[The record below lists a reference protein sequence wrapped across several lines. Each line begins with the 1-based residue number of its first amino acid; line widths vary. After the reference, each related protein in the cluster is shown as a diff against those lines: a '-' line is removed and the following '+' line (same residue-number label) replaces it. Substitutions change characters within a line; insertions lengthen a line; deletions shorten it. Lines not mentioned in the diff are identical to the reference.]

1 MSSINN
7 PWLSFRQYE
16 EKDANRFKGR
26 DEDIKN
32 LFHLVDDS
40 DISVLY
46 AESGIGKSSL
56 VNAGI
61 VPNLRGNMYLPI
73 PYVIAV
79 EQLAGEDSRLAF
91 EKNIKDQILSEIVRL
106 NKNLPEDAQYKV
118 VDDFPGFNDGVFEQS
133 LWWFLRAHRI
143 LSFDFE
149 ITPVILFDQFEE
161 IFKLPG
167 KYAEAFFELLQ
178 ELSIQRIPERLIEEC
193 QSRQLSPESIPS
205 NSFKILFSLREEY
218 VGQLDYWGIQR
229 FNVPALKNN
238 RYSLQPLTNA
248 QALEIIKNQGV
259 NTLDNIADIIVSQ
272 SKETGKEYIS
282 TLILSVLCSKLY
294 DLAPV
299 QSDGTK
305 QAYPYGQ
312 MSLSTSAIIGQYYNE
327 IMEELGIRGRAR
339 KVIESTLVSEDGK
352 RLRVPVSNPDLRRI
366 FFAEDYL
373 EKLDRGHL
381 IKQTEVNNVLYVE
394 LVHDKVAEVVAEG
407 KRKIMASRTRRRSFM
422 ASLVAATAIII
433 GSVAFHLCDINKWG
447 YSRKPVLQG
456 ATLEY
461 SGATYSVIV
470 LDDSVAVNYV
480 FTDCPNLQK
489 VIVKKCSKRS
499 SSKFLDCPNLTE
511 IVLGEGMINLESVNN
526 CPKLGKIYIPSTV
539 EIIGFEDG
547 DKTIFN
553 ISPANKYFYQADGV
567 LWELKDKWQYIGKTG
582 NYEWSEIVGKVWD
595 IKFAAT
601 TNVSCETEQIKLKT
615 GVKDTILTRYSYY
628 VKFPEECKKEEIE
641 YQGRVFRN
649 RNAENNRFLLSAKR
663 DTLLKV
669 RSVPDSLL
677 DFKKYPLDEVRIVA
691 AEAAKGLNDIKYVD
705 FSGSKVEAIGKN
717 AFEGCRKIR
726 KVQFSNDVSIG
737 NDAFKSCSLIDS
749 LFLKDVRALGFRAF
763 AHCEGLQYIEL
774 PDSISCPSAFY
785 IGTDSIMHCEAVF
798 SQKSIYEMRD
808 SIVFDSKA
816 KAPIFTNAT
825 YHTYQDSVYCSI
837 GGILF
842 KEENIKKGLSAT
854 MVCDIPRN
862 ADYKQLIDFWEE
874 NGDVYDYDL
883 YLKHYVIREGEALV
897 ETWFKNVKSTLYT
910 FAHNLRG
917 VGDPINPKGLDKLR
931 ELHLLN
937 YVGGYLAIIP
947 KAYRQ
952 NITVFVPRPWIEMAL
967 SSDASKDYKAIRV
980 EPTVSYI
987 YHLYKIHFELSLPFI
1002 AEYKVIF
1009 YPLLLLLTLFLV
1021 AVIIYK
1027 VKNSPQGAR
1036 DILIGLSVIGISL
1049 ITWYAMY
1056 WALYPYFCNVISN
1069 NWSIWVSNLVS
1080 IPVALTIFLVG
1091 MSQVVTWRHLL
1102 RKFIKWLS
1110 KSVKSVYR
1118 WVCRNIRFVLI
1129 GGVIIVIFFSCCICY
1144 VRTKHKKVELLKEA
1158 IICIENKNRSKA
1170 AEILFG
1176 LLPKDGRVSKND
1188 TTLLQARILFQEVLN
1203 GELGDEYPY
1212 HYAYFR
1218 PDKKQNVIEVKKNG
1232 TYSYLEYGTLR
1243 HLMQADRYLGN
1254 NYFIKR
1260 CNNRSDSIDS
1270 IAILNIDSTLV
1281 GCSNTYSYSNINVS
1295 PNARWI
1301 INPITDRELEIRNN
1315 LFVVI
1320 DTLRAESRYDY
1331 FNCFN
1336 SSGSLFKREL
1346 NNKSVEV
1353 RNGDLTV
1360 LDTLYSYYSDVRFFD
1375 TSENRYFIHSC
1386 KDSGLVRY
1394 VVRDETN
1401 NVIDTLS
1408 GKNLDSNPMSP
1419 FVLVKIDEMDYE
1431 IRGNDFVICDT
1442 LRGCSKALL
1451 APKGNG
1457 IIAAND
1463 STALFFDNKLRL
1475 KKTVP
1480 ASDFDVRDGYILI
1493 GEKSKEKDD
1502 YEISIYNAKFRKI
1515 KTLSSTQLNALKL
1528 GEGSNYILN
1537 DGNILD
1543 SHLKKIGQVRDDWAI
1558 LSGDYIY
1565 DTYKDFLLLLNPSN
1579 EQWQNIVSAYH
1590 RLKHM

>member
-133 LWWFLRAHRI
+133 LWWFLCAHRI
-143 LSFDFE
+143 LSFGFE
-149 ITPVILFDQFEE
+149 ITPVIIFDQFEE

-312 MSLSTSAIIGQYYNE
+312 MPLSTSAIIGQYYNE

-352 RLRVPVSNPDLRRI
+352 RLRVPVSNSDLRRI

-373 EKLDRGHL
+373 EKLDRRHL
-381 IKQTEVNNVLYVE
+381 IKQTEVNKVLYVE

-407 KRKIMASRTRRRSFM
+407 KRKIIASRTRRRSFM
-422 ASLVAATAIII
+422 ASLVAAAVIII
-433 GSVAFHLCDINKWG
+433 GSVAFHLWDINKSG
-447 YSRKPVLQG
+447 YSSKPVLQNS
-456 ATLEY
+456 TLGY
-461 SGATYSVIV
+461 SGATYSVIE
-470 LDDSVAVNYV
+470 LDDSVAGKYV

-499 SSKFLDCPNLTE
+499 SSIFLDCPNLTE
-511 IVLGEGMINLESVNN
+511 IVLGEGMTSFYVQGN
-526 CPKLGKIYIPSTV
+526 CPKLEQVYIPSTMS
-539 EIIGFEDG
+539 
-547 DKTIFN
+547 N
-553 ISPANKYFYQADGV
+553 ISIKGSDKISFDVSPNNELFYQADGV
-567 LWELKDKWQYIGKTG
+567 LWDLIFPLSISYVKADVLTSDVERF
-582 NYEWSEIVGKVWD
+582 KV
-595 IKFAAT
+595 
-601 TNVSCETEQIKLKT
+601 KLN
-615 GVKDTILTRYSYY
+615 GKDTILTRYSYY
-628 VKFPEECKKEEIE
+628 VKFPEECKKEEME

-649 RNAENNRFLLSAKR
+649 RIAENNRFILSAKR

-677 DFKKYPLDEVRIVA
+677 DFKKYPLEEVRIVA

-717 AFEGCRKIR
+717 AFEGCRKIQ

-749 LFLKDVRALGFRAF
+749 LFLKDVRALGFHAF

-798 SQKSIYEMRD
+798 SKKSIYEMRD

-825 YHTYQDSVYCSI
+825 YHTYQDRVYCSI
-837 GGILF
+837 GGILLE
-842 KEENIKKGLSAT
+842 KENAKGHST
-854 MVCDIPRN
+854 TKVCDIPQN
-862 ADYKQLIDFWEE
+862 ADNKQLIDFWEE
-874 NGDVYDYDL
+874 NGDVYDYGL
-883 YLKHYVIREGEALV
+883 FLQHKYVIREGELNV
-897 ETWFKNVKSTLYT
+897 ETWFKDVKSTLYT
-910 FAHNLRG
+910 FAYNLRG
-917 VGDPINPKGLDKLR
+917 MGDPLNPKGLDKLK

-937 YVGGYLAIIP
+937 YFGGYLAIIP

-952 NITVFVPRPWIEMAL
+952 NITVFVPRPWIETAL

-980 EPTVSYI
+980 EPTASYI

-1002 AEYKVIF
+1002 AEYKVII
-1009 YPLLLLLTLFLV
+1009 YPLLLLLVFLLAV
-1021 AVIIYK
+1021 VIIYK
-1027 VKNSPQGAR
+1027 AKNSPQGAR

-1056 WALYPYFCNVISN
+1056 WALYTYFGSSRRSIF
-1069 NWSIWVSNLVS
+1069 WSIWVSNLVS
-1080 IPVALTIFLVG
+1080 IPVALTIFWVG
-1091 MSQVVTWRHLL
+1091 MSQVVSWRHLL

-1260 CNNRSDSIDS
+1260 CNNRRDS

-1281 GCSNTYSYSNINVS
+1281 GCSNTYSYSDINVS

-1301 INPITDRELEIRNN
+1301 INPITYRELEIRNN

-1320 DTLRAESRYDY
+1320 DTLRSEGGYY
-1331 FNCFN
+1331 NNFN
-1336 SSGSLFKREL
+1336 SSGSLFKRRL
-1346 NNKSVEV
+1346 NDESVEV

-1360 LDTLYSYYSDVRFFD
+1360 LDTLYSRYFFEVKFFD
-1375 TSENRYFIHSC
+1375 TSENRYFIHPC

-1394 VVRDETN
+1394 IVRDETN

-1408 GKNLDSNPMSP
+1408 VSGNNLDSNPMSP
-1419 FVLVKIDEMDYE
+1419 FVLVEIDEMDYE

-1451 APKGNG
+1451 APNGNG

-1463 STALFFDNKLRL
+1463 STVLFFDNKLRL

-1493 GEKSKEKDD
+1493 GEKSIYRDD

-1515 KTLSSTQLNALKL
+1515 KTIMSTRLNALKL

-1543 SHLKKIGQVRDDWAI
+1543 SHLKKIGRVRNSAERY
-1558 LSGDYIY
+1558 GDYIY
-1565 DTYKDFLLLLNPSN
+1565 YDNFLLLLNPST
-1579 EQWQNIVSAYH
+1579 EQWQNIVSAYCK
-1590 RLKHM
+1590 LKEE